1 MYSHNP
7 CSILSRETAE
17 WSDATRMLAEEAL
30 VIFREH
36 FVARPDWISLA
47 PGRVNLIGEHTDY
60 NDGFVLPFA
69 IDRHTVV
76 VAAINRNRTAGAWH
90 CYSTNTAELVRLE
103 LTKTPVEGEGWSR
116 YLRGVCAGFL
126 QLGFSIPPVD
136 LAVHSNLPVGAGLS
150 SSASLEVAVA
160 LLVQE
165 LVGSRLTRP
174 ELARLCQRAEHEY
187 AGVPCGIMDQLC
199 VASAEPG
206 NFLQIDC
213 RTQTIQNIPCQTS
226 ELTLLLVNSGVQHE
240 LAGGEYAR
248 RREECRLAADAL
260 GVANLREL
268 DWETLQTR
276 EHELPKVLFRRA
288 RHVVSENL
296 RVLLT
301 AEAIASQD
309 WLMVGRHMFASHA
322 SLRDDYEVSCP
333 ELDLLVE
340 QSLGL
345 VASGGVIG
353 SRMTGGGF
361 GGSTISL
368 VRRERVLEVQEKIT
382 QFYAEK
388 TGIAAQAFEVCPAAG
403 ATILDVAK
411 E

>member
-1 MYSHNP
+1 MDSLNP
-7 CSILSRETAE
+7 CLISSRVTAG
-17 WSDATRMLAEEAL
+17 WSEATRKLTEEAFA
-30 VIFREH
+30 IFRDH
-36 FVARPDWISLA
+36 FAARPEWISLA

-60 NDGFVLPFA
+60 NDGFVMPFA

-76 VAAINRNRTAGAWH
+76 VAAINRHRPADAWH
-90 CYSTNTAELVRLE
+90 CYSTNAAELARLE

-136 LAVHSNLPVGAGLS
+136 LVVHSNLPVGAGLS

-165 LVGSRLTRP
+165 LVGSRLSRP
-174 ELARLCQRAEHEY
+174 ELARLCQRAEHEF

-199 VASAEPG
+199 VACAEPG

-213 RTQTIQNIPCQTS
+213 RTQTIQNIPRQTP

-240 LAGGEYAR
+240 LARGEYAR
-248 RREECRLAADAL
+248 RREECRLAAEAL
-260 GVANLREL
+260 GVASLREL
-268 DWETLQTR
+268 DGETLQTR
-276 EHELPKVLFRRA
+276 QHKLPEVLFRRA

-296 RVLLT
+296 RVLMT
-301 AEAIASQD
+301 AKAIELQD
-309 WLMVGRHMFASHA
+309 WSTVGCHMFASHA

-333 ELDLLVE
+333 KLDLLVDHAR
-340 QSLGL
+340 GL

-368 VRRERVLEVQEKIT
+368 VRREHLAEVQDKIT
-382 QFYAEK
+382 QSYAEK
-388 TGIAAQAFEVCPAAG
+388 TGITAQAFEVFPAAG